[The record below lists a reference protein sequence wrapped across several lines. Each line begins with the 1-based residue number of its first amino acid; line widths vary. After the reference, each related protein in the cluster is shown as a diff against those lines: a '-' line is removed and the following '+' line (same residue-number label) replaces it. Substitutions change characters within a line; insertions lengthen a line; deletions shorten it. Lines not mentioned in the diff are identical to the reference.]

1 MIQLSVRE
9 IEESV
14 REKYQNSKR
23 LNHILGV
30 ARLAKELALKFNL
43 DSEKAYDVCDIMYGV
58 VLSNYINYK
67 NINHL
72 YIHHLTLFQHK
83 LHYL

>member
-9 IEESV
+9 IEDSV
-14 REKYQNSKR
+14 RAKYQNSKR

-43 DSEKAYDVCDIMYGV
+43 DGEKAYIAG
-58 VLSNYINYK
+58 L
-67 NINHL
+67 L
-72 YIHHLTLFQHK
+72 Q
-83 LHYL
+83 